1 MILYHGSNMIV
12 EKPRLI
18 EQNRFLD
25 FGYGFY
31 TTTNKAQAENFAQK
45 IVVRRGGTP
54 TVNVYEIDD
63 NIGSELLKIK
73 RFNAPDEEWLDFVS
87 AHRNGTYDGEQY
99 DLIIGAVA
107 NDDVYRTLQVY
118 STGLITKE
126 QALEALKIKK
136 LFDQYVFATNELIPQ
151 TVDLIVTNE
160 GLNDISAMNE
170 FYQSKTYEMLAKEE
184 TKMWHFSPMTVYSM
198 WKHERETGE
207 VVFPEE

>member
-1 MILYHGSNMIV
+1 MILYYGSNMVV

-45 IVVRRGGTP
+45 VVVRGGGIP

-63 NIGSELLKIK
+63 NIGSKLLKIK

-99 DLIIGAVA
+99 DIIIGAVA

-118 STGLITKE
+118 SAGLLTKE

-136 LFDQYVFATNELIPQ
+136 LFDQYVFATNKAISLLKF
-151 TVDLIVTNE
+151 VKSE
-160 GLNDISAMNE
+160 G
-170 FYQSKTYEMLAKEE
+170 
-184 TKMWHFSPMTVYSM
+184 V
-198 WKHERETGE
+198 
-207 VVFPEE
+207 

>member
-1 MILYHGSNMIV
+1 MILYHGSNTVV

-31 TTTNKAQAENFAQK
+31 TTTNKSQAESFAK
-45 IVVRRGGTP
+45 KVVVRRGGIP
-54 TVNVYEIDD
+54 TVNIYEIDD
-63 NIGSELLKIK
+63 NIGEELLKIK

-87 AHRNGTYDGEQY
+87 AHRNGAYDGEQY

-118 STGLITKE
+118 STGLLTKE

-136 LFDQYVFATNELIPQ
+136 LFDQYVFATNEAIKLLKF
-151 TVDLIVTNE
+151 VK
-160 GLNDISAMNE
+160 S
-170 FYQSKTYEMLAKEE
+170 EE
-184 TKMWHFSPMTVYSM
+184 V
-198 WKHERETGE
+198 
-207 VVFPEE
+207 